1 MLIPLKVETVIE
13 CLSHESNEWDSL
25 ATQYSS
31 KEDVALAGLP
41 YETISE
47 IYSKGVFKIS
57 QPVPIDHMVEIS
69 KSMGIDAEQYRHCDY
84 QVAIAAIV
92 SSH

>member
-1 MLIPLKVETVIE
+1 MDRLIDVFAQRRLLAEQLLSTQVIKLTIPTLLRVLEMLIPLKVETVVE

-41 YETISE
+41 Y
-47 IYSKGVFKIS
+47 
-57 QPVPIDHMVEIS
+57 
-69 KSMGIDAEQYRHCDY
+69 
-84 QVAIAAIV
+84 
-92 SSH
+92 